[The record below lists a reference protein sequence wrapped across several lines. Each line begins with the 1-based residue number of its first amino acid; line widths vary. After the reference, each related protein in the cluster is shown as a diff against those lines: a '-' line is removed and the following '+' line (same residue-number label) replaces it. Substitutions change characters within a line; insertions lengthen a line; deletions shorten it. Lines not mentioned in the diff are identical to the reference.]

1 MKHLKIAICFVFIML
16 AGWWGTAPFAQAQ
29 GADSVFTV
37 TGVHV
42 EVEAADANTAKSKAL
57 QQARQ
62 DAFQILLKRLV
73 AQSNAEQIKKLSS
86 QPVQKWV
93 QAVELRNERTT
104 ASKYSADVT
113 VIFKSAL
120 VEAFLENQDVSYTTA
135 ASAPFLV
142 IPVYNRGDQWLL
154 LQEDSLWLSVWRKIQ
169 DTKSYG
175 LVPIKVPLPSV
186 QIQTS
191 DIVPEPNRDRLLQ
204 LAAQHGVAQVL
215 LVKASLDV
223 YNSAA
228 GTVTRVKMIAE
239 NISPTIQSA
248 PVKLEYEAPPN
259 TNLADVFGMAAQNLL
274 SAIEENWKEKAAA
287 NLGDVKTVDV
297 MVQVPDLGN
306 FVNLWQRLQAMD
318 EMRKIHLRA
327 MTKDVAQLSLDVSDN
342 TGDLAALFQRYN
354 FALTQG
360 AQIWLL
366 QPL

>member
-1 MKHLKIAICFVFIML
+1 ML
-16 AGWWGTAPFAQAQ
+16 AGWWASVLPAHAQND
-29 GADSVFTV
+29 DSVFTV
-37 TGVHV
+37 SNVHV

-62 DAFQILLKRLV
+62 EAFQILIKRLV
-73 AQSNAEQIKKLSS
+73 AQSNAEQIKKLSA
-86 QPVQKWV
+86 QPAQKWV

-113 VIFKSAL
+113 VIFKSSM
-120 VEAFLENQDVSYTTA
+120 VETFLEGQDISYTTA
-135 ASAPFLV
+135 SSAPFLV

-186 QIQTS
+186 KLQAS
-191 DIVPEPNRDRLLQ
+191 DIAPEPNRDYLLQ
-204 LAAQHGVAQVL
+204 LAAQHGLAQAL

-223 YNSAA
+223 SNTAA

-239 NISPTIQSA
+239 NISPTMQST
-248 PVKLEYEAPPN
+248 PVELEYEAPPN
-259 TNLADVFGMAAQNLL
+259 TNLMEVFNTAAHNLL
-274 SAIEENWKEKAAA
+274 SAIEEGWKEKSAA

-297 MVQVPDLGN
+297 MVRVPDIGN
-306 FVNLWQRLQAMD
+306 YINLWQRLQSMS
-318 EMRKIHLRA
+318 EVRKIHLRA
-327 MTKDVAQLSLDVSDN
+327 MTRDVAQLSLDVSDN
-342 TGDLAALFQRYN
+342 GDLIELFRRYN